1 MLGRRIRD
9 LERMLEDIET
19 IHRKLEDIRDE
30 EQSDRDNVP
39 EKFMGSEG
47 YRILERRTAAL
58 ENAYDLILDVTT
70 EIQNAIRG

>member
-9 LERMLEDIET
+9 LEMMLEDIET
-19 IHRKLEDIRDE
+19 IYQKLEDIRDE

-39 EKFMGSEG
+39 EKFMGSER
-47 YRILERRTAAL
+47 YRILQRRAAAL
-58 ENAYDLILDVTT
+58 ENAYELILDVAT